1 MHSFR
6 YGDTVI
12 EYSIQYKRNKRNVT
26 IYIDPSDGVKIFAPA
41 GIHQH
46 QLNSILHKKS
56 PWIIKKQNE
65 INEIKKQS
73 PPKEFRSGEKFP
85 YLGRHFRLEIL
96 QGGSTH
102 HARLKFRQGMFTA
115 TIPGTFSSQER
126 REQLRQLFKEWYIS
140 RGQEKI
146 KERVEHYCPILKV
159 TPTKVM
165 LKDQKTLWGSCTKK
179 GTININ
185 WRIIMAPLEVID
197 YLVVHELAHLKHPN
211 HSDDFWHLVQL
222 ALPDYRERRKW
233 LHKFGPTLAI

>member
-1 MHSFR
+1 MPSFR

-12 EYSIQYKRNKRNVT
+12 EYTIRYKPNIKNVT
-26 IYIDPSDGVKIFAPA
+26 IYIDHNEGVKIIAPT
-41 GIHQH
+41 GTKQD
-46 QLNSILHKKS
+46 LLKDILHKKS
-56 PWIIKKQNE
+56 RWIIKKQKE
-65 INEIKKQS
+65 IDDIKKLS
-73 PPKEFRSGEKFP
+73 PSKEFRSGEEFP
-85 YLGRHFRLEIL
+85 YMGRNYPLEIDHSDPTSRA
-96 QGGSTH
+96 G
-102 HARLKFRQGMFTA
+102 LKFRQGVFRA
-115 TIPGTFSSQER
+115 TLPKNLGPKER
-126 REQLRQLFKEWYIS
+126 EMLLRQLFKDWYIS

-159 TPTKVM
+159 TPTKVL

-185 WRIIMAPLEVID
+185 WRIIMAPPAVID